1 MGKNRVMK
9 CPLYF
14 FPKGYLLDFSAVF
27 SLLYPA
33 FTHWGMSPI
42 VAFTGRLPQM
52 GGLPFQGFRPV
63 RGSVRI
69 SLIEIYERVGKSVI
83 SACKKSQ
90 KSNRYIL
97 SAAKK
102 SRKHF
107 GFVIHK
113 FFIDSG
119 FAAAKRDVKF

>member
-33 FTHWGMSPI
+33 FTPWCMLPI
-42 VAFTGRLPQM
+42 MLRPI
-52 GGLPFQGFRPV
+52 GGTFQGFGPV
-63 RGSVRI
+63 RGRVEI
-69 SLIEIYERVGKSVI
+69 SLIEIYERVEKSVI
-83 SACKKSQ
+83 SACKKTQ
-90 KSNRYIL
+90 KSNRCIL
-97 SAAKK
+97 SAVKK

-113 FFIDSG
+113 FFINSG
-119 FAAAKRDVKF
+119 FTAAKRDVKF

>member
-33 FTHWGMSPI
+33 FTPWGMPPI
-42 VAFTGRLPQM
+42 MAFTGRLRPI
-52 GGLPFQGFRPV
+52 GVPLKGFGPV
-63 RGSVRI
+63 RERMGI

-83 SACKKSQ
+83 SVCKKSQ
-90 KSNRYIL
+90 KSNRCIL
-97 SAAKK
+97 SAVKK

-107 GFVIHK
+107 GFVIHN

-119 FAAAKRDVKF
+119 FAAVKRDVKF